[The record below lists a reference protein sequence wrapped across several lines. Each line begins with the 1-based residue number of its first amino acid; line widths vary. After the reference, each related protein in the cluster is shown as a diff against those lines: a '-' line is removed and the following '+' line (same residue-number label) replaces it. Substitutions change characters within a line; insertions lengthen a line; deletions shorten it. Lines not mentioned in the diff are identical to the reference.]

1 MTLRV
6 KSSSLRGERGGRREG
21 EVDRVREYLE
31 AKLRSRYLRFIS
43 FIMVKFIIN
52 FTLLGESD
60 CHAETALFVHFL
72 E

>member
-1 MTLRV
+1 V
-6 KSSSLRGERGGRREG
+6 
-21 EVDRVREYLE
+21 VDRVREYLE

-52 FTLLGESD
+52 FTVRSESD